1 MRKYMPF
8 VLAALVILAGST
20 FIAGAAT
27 PPEKVKI
34 DDCVTKKS
42 AVEFPHGA
50 HVKAIAECK
59 TCHHTQPALTATST
73 EKVETCGSCHVAP
86 EKAET
91 PKCSEMSA
99 TKNPFH
105 ISCVKCHKEEL
116 AKKADTKAPTKCDQ
130 CHPKA

>member
-99 TKNPFH
+99 TENPFH
-105 ISCVKCHKEEL
+105 MSCVKCHKEEL

>member
-1 MRKYMPF
+1 MRKYLPF
-8 VLAALVILAGST
+8 ALAVLVVLAGST
-20 FIAGAAT
+20 LIAGAAT
-27 PPEKVKI
+27 APEKVTI
-34 DDCVTKKS
+34 DDCVAKKA

-59 TCHHTQPALTATST
+59 TCHHTQPALTATSG
-73 EKVETCGSCHVAP
+73 EKVETCGSCHVTP

-105 ISCVKCHKEEL
+105 MACVACHKEEL
-116 AKKADTKAPTKCDQ
+116 AKKPDTKAPTKCDQ

>member
-116 AKKADTKAPTKCDQ
+116 AKKACLLYTSDAADE
-130 CHPKA
+130 